1 MKTNVKTDSLED
13 FLRIKKQNY
22 MVRVT
27 THVDGE
33 TITSRIKGSVKDD
46 FFNDCIKRNFT
57 EAKMARV
64 IFETYYSL
72 IKTQPFLVE
81 KEIPEIKNFLIERIK
96 L

>member
-1 MKTNVKTDSLED
+1 
-13 FLRIKKQNY
+13 

-27 THVDGE
+27 THVDGD

-64 IFETYYSL
+64 IFETYYSI
-72 IKTQPFLVE
+72 IKLQPFLVE
-81 KEIPEIKNFLIERIK
+81 KEMTEIKKYLVEKIK